1 MIVGLAHICFTVSN
15 LEEAIAFYQDKLGLL
30 PAFDFINDK
39 GERFGIYLHLGGR
52 SFIEL
57 FKGNPQQLH
66 QQQSYRHFC
75 LEVDDI
81 QSTASELRTRGVEV
95 SEIKMGSDNSCQA
108 WLSDPDGNRI
118 ELHQYTPESKQNVS
132 FRSDGMT

>member
-15 LEEAIAFYQDKLGLL
+15 LEESISFYKDKLGLS

-39 GERFGIYLHLGGR
+39 GKRTGIYLHIGGR
-52 SFIEL
+52 NFIEL
-57 FKGNPQQLH
+57 FEGKLEQSAQN
-66 QQQSYRHFC
+66 QSYRHFC

-81 QSTASELRTRGVEV
+81 QSTVSEFKKRGVEV
-95 SEIKMGSDNSCQA
+95 SEVKMGGDNSWQA

-118 ELHQYTPESKQNVS
+118 ELHQYTPESKQNV
-132 FRSDGMT
+132 GLK